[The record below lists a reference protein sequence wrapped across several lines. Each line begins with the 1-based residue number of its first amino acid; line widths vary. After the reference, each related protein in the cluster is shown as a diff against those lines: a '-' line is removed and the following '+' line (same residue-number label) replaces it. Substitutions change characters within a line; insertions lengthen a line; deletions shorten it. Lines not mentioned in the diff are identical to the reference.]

1 MSTTT
6 LGTALDARSASD
18 NPSRNT
24 ALAST
29 AERRAR
35 TLAPTVY
42 CPAVE
47 VDECIE
53 RSQARGVS

>member
-1 MSTTT
+1 MSTMTI
-6 LGTALDARSASD
+6 GTVLEARSSSD
-18 NPSRNT
+18 NPSRTT

-47 VDECIE
+47 VEECIE
-53 RSQARGVS
+53 RSQARSVS